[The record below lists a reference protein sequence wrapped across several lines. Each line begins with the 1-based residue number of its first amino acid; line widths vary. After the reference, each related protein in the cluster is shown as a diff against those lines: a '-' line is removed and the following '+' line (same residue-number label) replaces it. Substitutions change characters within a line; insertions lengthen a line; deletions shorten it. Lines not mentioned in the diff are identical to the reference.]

1 MENQKGLFLISIVL
15 KNDDKSLLW
24 FAAVKGIF
32 CQRNILS
39 NKFFLNIQQG
49 FCALER
55 SCNERE
61 AAMRKKL

>member
-32 CQRNILS
+32 CQINFFKYTAGILC
-39 NKFFLNIQQG
+39 L
-49 FCALER
+49 
-55 SCNERE
+55 RE
-61 AAMRKKL
+61 KL